1 MKTNGLEELAGPDV
15 IETRKGGVWLL
26 KNPNTNKGLAFS
38 EEERDQLGLG
48 CMLPSRVCTIDEQV
62 KLELEHLR
70 AKSTD
75 LEKYIGMASLQDRN
89 EVLFYRVLV
98 ENLAEFMPI
107 VYTPTVG
114 QACQQYSHIFRTA
127 RGIWLTPDDVHRIP
141 QVLRKAPLPDIR
153 LIVVTDNERILGVGD
168 QGCGGMGIPIGKL
181 ALYVVGAG
189 IHASKCLPI
198 SLDVGTDNPRLLE
211 DPLYLGHRK
220 RRLRGQEYDDFIEAF
235 VQGVVQ
241 VFPRALVQWEDFHNR
256 QAFRI
261 LDRYRKQ
268 LLCFN
273 DDIQGTGACA
283 LAGIMAGLRATGGS
297 IAHQRVLYLGAGE
310 ACTGIA
316 RRVACAMRSDGVTE
330 PQVRQA
336 QIMFDIHGLVRKNR
350 DNVDPHCLEFAATPE
365 ALAQYGLPD
374 EPLPPEQ
381 VIAAFKPTVLVGAT
395 ACAGAF
401 RQEMIQ
407 EMAKHVERPIIM
419 PMSNPTG
426 KAECSPSEAIAW
438 TDGRA
443 IVATG
448 SPFAPVEHNGK
459 RHVIG
464 QSNNVYIF
472 PGLGLGAIISG
483 VREITDEMFT
493 IAAKTLAGCVTTERL
508 ESGALYPPQ
517 AELREVSCK
526 IACAIVKYAS
536 ENHLGRHV
544 PDFEIEPTVRK
555 VMWYPE
561 YVPITRKR

>member
-1 MKTNGLEELAGPDV
+1 MKSNGIKELAGPKV

-38 EEERDQLGLG
+38 YEERDQLGLG
-48 CMLPSRVCTIDEQV
+48 CMLPHRVCTMEQQV
-62 KLELEHLR
+62 ELEVEHLR

-75 LEKYIGMASLQDRN
+75 LEKYIGLASLQDRN
-89 EVLFYRVLV
+89 EVLFFRVLV
-98 ENLAEFMPI
+98 ENLKEFMPI

-127 RGIWLTPDDVHRIP
+127 RGVWLTPDDIERIP
-141 QVLRKAPLPDIR
+141 EILSKAPLPDIR

-181 ALYVVGAG
+181 ALYVAGAG
-189 IHASKCLPI
+189 IHPSKCLPI

-211 DPLYLGHRK
+211 DPLYLGYRK

-235 VQGVVQ
+235 VQGVLK
-241 VFPRALVQWEDFHNR
+241 VFPRALVQWEDFHNQ

-268 LLCFN
+268 VLCFN

-283 LAGIMAGLRATGGS
+283 LAGIFSGMRITDGRITE
-297 IAHQRVLYLGAGE
+297 QRILYMGAGE

-316 RRVACAMRSDGVTE
+316 RRVAAAMLSAGADEKEIRRS
-330 PQVRQA
+330 
-336 QIMFDIHGLVRKNR
+336 QIMFDIHGLLRKNR
-350 DNVDPHCLEFAATPE
+350 DQLDAHCEDFAASAET
-365 ALAQYGLPD
+365 LSHYGLPD
-374 EPLPPEQ
+374 SNMSPTQ
-381 VIAAFKPTVLVGAT
+381 VIAAFKPTVLIGAT
-395 ACAGAF
+395 ACQGAF
-401 RQEMIQ
+401 RQEMIE
-407 EMAKHVERPIIM
+407 EMAKHVDRPIIM
-419 PMSNPTG
+419 PMSNPTS
-426 KAECSPSEAIAW
+426 KAECSPSEAITW
-438 TDGRA
+438 TGGRA

-448 SPFAPVEHNGK
+448 SPFAPVDYEGK

-472 PGLGLGAIISG
+472 PGLGLGAVISG

-493 IAAKTLAGCVTTERL
+493 IAARTLADCVSRERL

-517 AELREVSCK
+517 DELREVSRR
-526 IACAIVKYAS
+526 IAGAVVKYAS
-536 ENHLGRHV
+536 DHHLGRNIPEYDIESV
-544 PDFEIEPTVRK
+544 VRGAMWFPD
-555 VMWYPE
+555 
-561 YVPITRKR
+561 YVPIVRKK